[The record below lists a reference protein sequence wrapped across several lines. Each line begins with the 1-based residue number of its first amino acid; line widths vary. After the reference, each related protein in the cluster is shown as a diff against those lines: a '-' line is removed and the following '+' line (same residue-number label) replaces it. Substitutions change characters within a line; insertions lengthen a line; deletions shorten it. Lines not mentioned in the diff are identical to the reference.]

1 MQLANPLKFS
11 ELPVLHFF
19 LLFIIYAAFIS
30 LGLPDGVLGV
40 AWPAMRNSL
49 EQPLASVGLITLV
62 LTVCSAASGFFSGR
76 VIARLGTGLVVMLS
90 GLMTG
95 LALLGFSFAPAFGW
109 LLLLT
114 VPLGL
119 GAGAVDAGLNHFV
132 AAHYSSRHMNWLHGF
147 WGVGATLGP
156 VLMGVALADPA
167 GWAGGYRT
175 IALIQL
181 SLAALLLM
189 ALPLWRQ
196 HHAAA
201 AEAPKPATLEPQFK
215 PVSARALWLAPL
227 AFLLYVA
234 AEMGTGLWAASI
246 LVGDRNLPAATA
258 GLWVSVF
265 FGSITA
271 GRFGVGLVANRLG
284 NRRLVRFGVVVAA
297 TGATLFALPGLPSAL
312 SLVGLLL
319 MGLGC
324 APIYPSLMHETAQ
337 RFPPE
342 VARRVIGRQI
352 GFAYVG
358 ASVLPAA
365 CGLLASLVGLGAIMP
380 VVVGLL
386 LVLLLVT
393 TQLDRLT

>member
-1 MQLANPLKFS
+1 M
-11 ELPVLHFF
+11 
-19 LLFIIYAAFIS
+19 
-30 LGLPDGVLGV
+30 
-40 AWPAMRNSL
+40 
-49 EQPLASVGLITLV
+49 
-62 LTVCSAASGFFSGR
+62 
-76 VIARLGTGLVVMLS
+76 
-90 GLMTG
+90 
-95 LALLGFSFAPAFGW
+95 
-109 LLLLT
+109 
-114 VPLGL
+114 
-119 GAGAVDAGLNHFV
+119 
-132 AAHYSSRHMNWLHGF
+132 
-147 WGVGATLGP
+147 
-156 VLMGVALADPA
+156 
-167 GWAGGYRT
+167 
-175 IALIQL
+175 
-181 SLAALLLM
+181 
-189 ALPLWRQ
+189 
-196 HHAAA
+196 
-201 AEAPKPATLEPQFK
+201 
-215 PVSARALWLAPL
+215 SARALWLAPL